1 MLIRLQLSNCPTV
14 QCVIV
19 TAGTIGIDYTGW
31 SIVHVIAADQSF
43 RPSKVCKRWSAALA
57 FALPLC
63 RSSRTFSSLASL
75 AFSCPAPHLL
85 FCWLSCLLISCP
97 APSLL
102 LPLLFSPLLPLLS
115 LLPLLPCTF
124 AFSVSRTFASLAS
137 CLLSFHFPFH
147 VVDGCPFLSFQLY
160 DATHL
165 FNASFRSPNMFTTA
179 VIFSFVSL
187 IALMAKR
194 HEAPMNMYLLAAFTC
209 CEAYTL
215 GV

>member
-1 MLIRLQLSNCPTV
+1 MLSPPIKAFV
-14 QCVIV
+14 Q
-19 TAGTIGIDYTGW
+19 ARYAKDG
-31 SIVHVIAADQSF
+31 
-43 RPSKVCKRWSAALA
+43 AL
-57 FALPLC
+57 LLPPLPPLC

>member
-1 MLIRLQLSNCPTV
+1 MLSPPIKAFV
-14 QCVIV
+14 QARYAKDGALLLPSLCLC
-19 TAGTIGIDYTGW
+19 
-31 SIVHVIAADQSF
+31 AAPPV
-43 RPSKVCKRWSAALA
+43 PSPPLPPLPSP
-57 FALPLC
+57 ALP
-63 RSSRTFSSLASL
+63 RTFSSVGSL
-75 AFSCPAPHLL
+75 VFSSLAPHLL
-85 FCWLSCLLISCP
+85 FCCLSYFLLSCLCCLSC
-97 APSLL
+97 
-102 LPLLFSPLLPLLS
+102 LS
-115 LLPLLPCTF
+115 CLVLR
-124 AFSVSRTFASLAS
+124 FSVSRTFASLAS
-137 CLLSFHFPFH
+137 CLLSFPFPFH